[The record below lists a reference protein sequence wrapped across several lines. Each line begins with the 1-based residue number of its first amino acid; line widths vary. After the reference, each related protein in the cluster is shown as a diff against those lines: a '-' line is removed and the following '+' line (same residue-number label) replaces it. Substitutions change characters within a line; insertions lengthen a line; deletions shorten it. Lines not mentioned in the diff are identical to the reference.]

1 MIIVALKLFEKYH
14 LRCFC
19 LVMILGMHS
28 YSFAASKIAKGAQSQ
43 CAAILLATGKSKL
56 ANQELIK
63 YSANVLKSLE
73 ARISSSNTLKR
84 DRPMNIPTLFLTSQ
98 MAPNSLAQIGAAA
111 QLRFLNN
118 PENNLGSTFATV
130 IRGKKDVQK
139 FMDQMAQAT
148 REIAD
153 HQNKSRILSK
163 LRNETSAIS
172 GTLLGSYIATFTYP
186 NMASL
191 TISAVATAYLI
202 RPVLAAL
209 ANRYSLDQ
217 KNWQLLNDFIQT
229 APERGYAVLVNKQII
244 SGEFVHELLSPM
256 NEGLPSHAVFED
268 KLYRWN
274 YETQSVGFKARK
286 IRSLF
291 ASGKD
296 FYSLLH
302 SSVLV
307 TSLLAFEIAPDGTP
321 ELHIRVHT
329 VKVMPK

>member
-1 MIIVALKLFEKYH
+1 
-14 LRCFC
+14 
-19 LVMILGMHS
+19 MHS
-28 YSFAASKIAKGAQSQ
+28 HSFAASKIAKGSQAQ

-73 ARISSSNTLKR
+73 ARISSPKTLKR

-98 MAPNSLAQIGAAA
+98 MAPNSLAQIGVAA

-163 LRNETSAIS
+163 LRNETAAIS
-172 GTLLGSYIATFTYP
+172 GSLLASYFATFTYP

-209 ANRYSLDQ
+209 ANRQSLDQ
-217 KNWQLLNDFIQT
+217 KNWQLLNDFIQI
-229 APERGYAVLVNKQII
+229 APERGYAVLVNKQMI

-256 NEGLPSHAVFED
+256 NEGLPSHSVFED
-268 KLYRWN
+268 KLFRWN
-274 YETQSVGFKARK
+274 YETQSV
-286 IRSLF
+286 
-291 ASGKD
+291 
-296 FYSLLH
+296 
-302 SSVLV
+302 
-307 TSLLAFEIAPDGTP
+307 
-321 ELHIRVHT
+321 
-329 VKVMPK
+329 